1 MSDSPA
7 LLVIG
12 ECVAD
17 VVRLPGEPDRTHP
30 GGSPANVAYGLARL
44 GRDTTLLTQL
54 GQDPDGRLIE
64 DHLTSAGVRVLTDG
78 RSGRTP
84 SATVA
89 LDAAGRATYTF
100 DIDWT
105 LGPVEPCAR
114 AGHVHTGSVATAVG
128 PGADSVLDLV
138 RGLRAHATVS
148 YDPNVRPAL
157 MGDRASAVGRA
168 EDFVALSDVVKASD
182 EDLRWLYPDDAPE
195 AVAGRWLGS
204 GPAAVLVTRGER
216 GAVALLPGGS
226 VSIPAAAVAVT
237 DTVGAGDAFMSG
249 TLHALAERGLLGGPS
264 ARARLHE
271 LDHVVLGEVLR
282 HAVASA
288 SVTVTRAGALPPDA
302 KELAAALIS
311 APSPER

>member
-44 GRDTTLLTQL
+44 GRDTTLVTQL

-64 DHLTSAGVRVLTDG
+64 EHLSSAGVRVVTDG
-78 RSGRTP
+78 RGGTTP
-84 SATVA
+84 SATVE

-100 DIDWT
+100 DIGWT
-105 LGPVEPCAR
+105 LGPVEPVTPAD
-114 AGHVHTGSVATAVG
+114 HVHTGSLAAAVA
-128 PGADSVLDLV
+128 PGADTVLDLIHP
-138 RGLRAHATVS
+138 LRAHATVS

-157 MGDRASAVGRA
+157 MGDRARAVDRA
-168 EDFVALSDVVKASD
+168 ECFVALSDIVKASD
-182 EDLRWLYPDDAPE
+182 EDLRWLYPDEAPE
-195 AVAGRWLGS
+195 TVAARWLGT
-204 GPAAVLVTRGER
+204 GPAVVLVTKGEG
-216 GAVALLPGGS
+216 GAFALLPGASLGIGAQS
-226 VSIPAAAVAVT
+226 VAVA

-249 TLHALAERGLLGGPS
+249 TLHALAGRGLLGAPG
-264 ARARLHE
+264 RDRLRT
-271 LDHVVLGEVLR
+271 LDPEVLGEVLR

-288 SVTVTRAGALPPDA
+288 AVTVARAGALPPDA
-302 KELAAALIS
+302 NELAAALIS
-311 APSPER
+311 APVPEG